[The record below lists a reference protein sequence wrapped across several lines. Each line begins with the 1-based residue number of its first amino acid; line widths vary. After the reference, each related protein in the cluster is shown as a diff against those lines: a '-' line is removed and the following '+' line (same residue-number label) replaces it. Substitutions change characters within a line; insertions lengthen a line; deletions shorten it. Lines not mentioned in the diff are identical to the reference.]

1 VFQDR
6 APRMKKSNKKGGAK
20 ADSKLTFT
28 QEGGF
33 ASTSTGAPGDKPAE
47 CKQN

>member
-1 VFQDR
+1 
-6 APRMKKSNKKGGAK
+6 MKKAHKKGGK

-28 QEGGF
+28 PEGGF
-33 ASTSTGAPGDKPAE
+33 ASTATGAPGDKPAE

>member
-1 VFQDR
+1 
-6 APRMKKSNKKGGAK
+6 MTKGGKKGKTSAA

-28 QEGGF
+28 PEGGF
-33 ASTSTGAPGDKPAE
+33 ASQSTGAPGDKPAE

>member
-1 VFQDR
+1 MLQP
-6 APRMKKSNKKGGAK
+6 APRMKGKKSKAPA

-28 QEGGF
+28 PEGGF